1 MRAYYLIILLFISAC
16 SNNNDDQTI
25 YNGRLET
32 DVIRLSAKIA
42 GEIDSLRI
50 EEGDPVTKNQ
60 TLALIN
66 KDKLLAQRRQQQAQ
80 VVELTVNLQA
90 VDAQTRQVQS
100 QLDLAAQT
108 LAKTELMLKEGAAT
122 EQKRDELATQV
133 DVLTAQK
140 DGLKSNRQIISS
152 KIEQLRAAQDITE
165 LNIQDARIISPI
177 DGIII
182 NKYHFEGEL
191 ITPGMAVADLADI
204 SSMEATIYIPLEEL
218 NKVKLG
224 QIVKL
229 TIDGVDTEFEGKV
242 RWISSE
248 SEFTPKTILT
258 KETRTTLVYSVKIA
272 VPNPDGIFKIGM
284 PVDVKI

>member
-1 MRAYYLIILLFISAC
+1 MRAYYLIILLFIIAC

-42 GEIDSLRI
+42 GEIDSLQI
-50 EEGDPVTKNQ
+50 EEGDPVAKNQ
-60 TLALIN
+60 ILALIN

-80 VVELTVNLQA
+80 LVELTVNLQA
-90 VDAQTRQVQS
+90 VDAQARQVQA
-100 QLDLAAQT
+100 QLDLASQT

-182 NKYHFEGEL
+182 NKYHYKGEL
-191 ITPGMAVADLADI
+191 ITPGMAVVDLANI

-229 TIDGVDTEFEGKV
+229 TIDGVDKEFEGKV
-242 RWISSE
+242 RWVSSE

-272 VPNPDGIFKIGM
+272 VSNPDGIFKIGM